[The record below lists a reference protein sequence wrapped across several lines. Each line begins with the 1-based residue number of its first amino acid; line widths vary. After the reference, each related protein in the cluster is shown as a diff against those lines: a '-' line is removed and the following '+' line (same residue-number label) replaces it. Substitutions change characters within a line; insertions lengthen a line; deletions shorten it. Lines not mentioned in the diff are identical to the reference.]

1 MLEKYL
7 NWYNK
12 VAPKKWKGKGGK
24 IGFLMFMWVLVII
37 FEIFWITTGN
47 DDPYAIIGMPVFF
60 GVITFIIGKWSLEI
74 W

>member
-1 MLEKYL
+1 
-7 NWYNK
+7 
-12 VAPKKWKGKGGK
+12 
-24 IGFLMFMWVLVII
+24 MWVLVII